1 MRSTIYHIH
10 WVRDFFKEVPNNLLS
25 TLFIKRATFL
35 FLSERDTL
43 FIRWSWKRNVLRVRD
58 FLFIVLVH
66 LVRDFLLKGNSNDN
80 PLKKLFYEWW
90 TAILFMEWGVSNKK
104 VVLWVRDFPFTWM
117 YLRPYSLSDIG
128 GFLLNISF
136 IKWGIMIFGTLSGEP
151 F

>member
-1 MRSTIYHIH
+1 MG
-10 WVRDFFKEVPNNLLS
+10 DFLILKRERHLICKVILKKKCFKSEG
-25 TLFIKRATFL
+25 FL
-35 FLSERDTL
+35 F
-43 FIRWSWKRNVLRVRD
+43 V
-58 FLFIVLVH
+58 VLVH